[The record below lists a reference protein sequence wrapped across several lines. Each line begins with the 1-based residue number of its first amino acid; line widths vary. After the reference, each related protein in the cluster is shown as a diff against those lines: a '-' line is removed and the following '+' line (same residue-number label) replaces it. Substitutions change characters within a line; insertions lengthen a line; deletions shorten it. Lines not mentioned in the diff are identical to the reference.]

1 MAEDVE
7 DEEVVRDVGRRELIG
22 VRGLER
28 LGSVVDR
35 DIEEMGDGRFVGF
48 PEAKPARC
56 RSIDWPDDLESGLRL
71 GIIVAVVEV
80 EGVDSM
86 TGDKSDS

>member
-1 MAEDVE
+1 MTEDVE
-7 DEEVVRDVGRRELIG
+7 DEEMVRDVGTRELIG

-35 DIEEMGDGRFVGF
+35 DIVEMGDGRFVDF

-56 RSIDWPDDLESGLRL
+56 RSIDWPDDLEKGLRL
-71 GIIVAVVEV
+71 GVTVEA
-80 EGVDSM
+80 EGVESM

>member
-28 LGSVVDR
+28 LGRVVDR

-56 RSIDWPDDLESGLRL
+56 RSIDWPDDLESGLHL
-71 GIIVAVVEV
+71 GVIVAVVEV